1 MVAEALLC
9 VREGSNLSEVVMG
22 GVPSSSLLGG
32 ERSHRVACGTPT
44 PLEVKPER
52 MSASVCCQY
61 DCYPLRGL
69 FDSPTFTAFTGT
81 ECW

>member
-22 GVPSSSLLGG
+22 GVPSSFFLRG
-32 ERSHRVACGTPT
+32 ERSHRVACGTTT

-52 MSASVCCQY
+52 TSASVCCQY

-69 FDSPTFTAFTGT
+69 FDSSTFIAFTGT